1 MMEMALRETLVILPL
16 AGVSNQ
22 HYCVVESGPRGEYT
36 HDIGGFLYSLVK
48 TFRSKFYMKVWFE
61 RGFTL
66 IELIIVVAIV
76 AILAAIAYPSYTNY
90 VIRSNRSAA
99 QQFLLDVAQ
108 RQEQFLM
115 DNRSYSGTLAAL
127 GIVVPSGVDSKYT
140 VAIAVGVPPNTYTIT
155 ATPKAGTTQASDVI
169 LTLNQAGVKTPAEKW
184 K

>member
-1 MMEMALRETLVILPL
+1 
-16 AGVSNQ
+16 
-22 HYCVVESGPRGEYT
+22 
-36 HDIGGFLYSLVK
+36 
-48 TFRSKFYMKVWFE
+48 MKVWFE

-115 DNRSYSGTLAAL
+115 DNRAYAGTLAAL
-127 GIVVPSGVDSKYT
+127 GIVVPGGVDSKYT

>member
-1 MMEMALRETLVILPL
+1 
-16 AGVSNQ
+16 
-22 HYCVVESGPRGEYT
+22 
-36 HDIGGFLYSLVK
+36 
-48 TFRSKFYMKVWFE
+48 MKVWFE

-76 AILAAIAYPSYTNY
+76 AILAAIAYPSYSNY
-90 VIRSNRSAA
+90 VIQSNRSAA